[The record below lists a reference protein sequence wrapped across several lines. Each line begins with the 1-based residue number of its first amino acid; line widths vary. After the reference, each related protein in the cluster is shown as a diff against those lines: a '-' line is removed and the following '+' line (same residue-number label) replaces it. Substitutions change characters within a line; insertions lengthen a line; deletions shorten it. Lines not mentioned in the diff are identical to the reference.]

1 MLYLFYKNLTKK
13 PLIRGKLSVPNGP
26 ILKWGVNGTKRLPY
40 ELTSPVFP
48 PIGKRWFLKV
58 QRSERVGLRLPR
70 TLFST

>member
-48 PIGKRWFLKV
+48 LLGGR
-58 QRSERVGLRLPR
+58 
-70 TLFST
+70 